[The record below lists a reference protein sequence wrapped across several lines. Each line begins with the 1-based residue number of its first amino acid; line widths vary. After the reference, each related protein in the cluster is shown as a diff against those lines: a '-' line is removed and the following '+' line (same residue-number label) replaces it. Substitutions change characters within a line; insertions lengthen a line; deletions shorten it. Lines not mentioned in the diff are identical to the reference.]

1 MTEYPEAEG
10 DPYYPVPTQAAAAL
24 ARRYAER
31 AAATPDVC
39 FVGRLGTYRY
49 YKMDQ
54 RVAQA
59 LTLFA
64 RIAGELG
71 MRVDGLAGA
80 VAAGR

>member
-49 YKMDQ
+49 YNMDQ

-64 RIAGELG
+64 RPAAPFALGPWPRAGG
-71 MRVDGLAGA
+71 AG
-80 VAAGR
+80 GG